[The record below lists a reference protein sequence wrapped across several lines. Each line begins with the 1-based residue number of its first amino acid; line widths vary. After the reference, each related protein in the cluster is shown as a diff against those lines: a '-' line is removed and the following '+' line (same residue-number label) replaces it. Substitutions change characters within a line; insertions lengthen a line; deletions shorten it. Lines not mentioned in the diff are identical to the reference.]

1 MSLTLLDHPHLIA
14 FTGDASVDFT
24 TRDFDAPLTTA
35 QSAYLKTHT
44 GIDIPRV
51 FWRKQVHGDDVLIAG
66 KEACARGCPDAD
78 AFITDRKNV
87 PIAIRTADCVP
98 VFIYDPLKQVI
109 ALVHAGWKGT
119 RQRIAAKTVQEMQ
132 DKFTC
137 RCYDLKVALGPAI
150 RSCCYEA
157 GPEFKA
163 YFPDDTVESGGKI
176 YVDIVAANRRQLV
189 KAGVPDS
196 NIFDGGICT
205 CCNKDYSSFRRD
217 GEKAGRMI
225 SLMMLL

>member
-1 MSLTLLDHPHLIA
+1 MSSTRRSRTKVSNNWTQRSGISTTTKRAICRICRPRPNPMSLTLLDHPHLIA

-24 TRDFDAPLTTA
+24 TQDFDAPLAPA

-98 VFIYDPLKQVI
+98 VFIYDPLRRVI
-109 ALVHAGWKGT
+109 GLVHAGWKGT
-119 RQRIAAKTVQEMQ
+119 RQRIAAKTGTQSAV
-132 DKFTC
+132 
-137 RCYDLKVALGPAI
+137 
-150 RSCCYEA
+150 
-157 GPEFKA
+157 
-163 YFPDDTVESGGKI
+163 
-176 YVDIVAANRRQLV
+176 
-189 KAGVPDS
+189 
-196 NIFDGGICT
+196 
-205 CCNKDYSSFRRD
+205 
-217 GEKAGRMI
+217 RMA
-225 SLMMLL
+225 M